1 MWLWRRRPDEDFAQE
16 IDAHIAHET
25 KRLVEDEG
33 LSVEEATARARRS
46 FGNIAHT
53 QERFYETS
61 RPMWLED
68 FTRDVRWTTRGL
80 RKSPGFAA
88 IVVLTLALGIGANT
102 AIFSVLHALLLT
114 PLPYQDANRIVRLVM
129 NMPVEESPTKRPL
142 RASMGLTLTE
152 LQAVQ
157 QHSQALS
164 RVGTATTILR
174 SWPGQDE
181 SAHLQ
186 GARVSASLFDML
198 DVRPALGRAFGAR
211 DEAPSAEQVIVLSF
225 GAWQRL
231 LGSDPAVI
239 GRVIALEA
247 VLGPR
252 MQYRYTVVGVMPRD
266 FSYPDPGTQFWIP
279 FQPVNEKGVA
289 QRGNM
294 VAQLR
299 QGVPIEAASAEISGV
314 LRQLRPKSPKTT
326 YELVRER
333 DESIAEVK
341 PVLPVL
347 TLAAGLVL
355 LIACVNVANLL
366 LARASARQRELA
378 VRSAIGAG
386 RGRLVRQ
393 MLTESTLLALFGLL
407 AGITLALGGIQLF
420 KNLAHTT
427 PRIDIPG
434 GLVFPRLDEIG
445 LNIPVLMFAAG
456 ICLITGLV
464 CGLVPALRH
473 SLSNPMEAFRGS
485 ADRSQSAADSFGGFG
500 LKNVLVV
507 AQIGLAMMLL
517 ISGGLL
523 LRSFWVLSHVELGYD
538 PDRVLTFQVS
548 LPAHRYSDAQLKT
561 FAESFTGRLR
571 AMPTVHAVAYANQ
584 LPMVSLRNTA
594 GGLFKTPDPQRPYVP
609 DSPDVRLVSRDYLSV
624 MGIRVV
630 AGRGFH
636 EDDREGSQRVLLLN
650 QAVATRDF
658 PGENPVGQFVFVG
671 RDPKPWHIVGI
682 VENVRQ
688 FGLDQEP
695 TPQIFADVR
704 QWSAPT
710 VPIFPAGA
718 YYAVRT
724 QGDPSTLAAS
734 ARAIA
739 RELDAQAALFNI
751 APMEHVVATTIARPR
766 MYAILVTVFAMV
778 GLVLALL
785 GVYSVVAYAV
795 TQRTREIGI
804 RMSLGAERRS
814 VVGLVLW
821 HSSAASA
828 AGILLGCLGAVGL
841 SGFLDNLLFGMT
853 TADPATFAIT
863 AVGFAITATLAAFV
877 PALRATKID
886 PLRALRV
893 E

>member
-1 MWLWRRRPDEDFAQE
+1 MWLWRRRSNEDFAEE
-16 IDAHIAHET
+16 IAAHIAHET
-25 KRLVEDEG
+25 KRLVEDHG
-33 LSVEEATARARRS
+33 LSVTEARAQARRS
-46 FGNIAHT
+46 FGNIT
-53 QERFYETS
+53 RSQERFYETS
-61 RPMWLED
+61 RPMWFED
-68 FTRDVRWTTRGL
+68 FKRDVRWTARGL

-88 IVVLTLALGIGANT
+88 LVVLTLALGIGANT
-102 AIFSVLHALLLT
+102 AIFSVLNALLLT
-114 PLPYQDANRIVRLVM
+114 PLPYQDANRVVRLVM

-142 RASMGLTLTE
+142 RASMGLTQTE
-152 LQAVQ
+152 LLAIQ
-157 QHSQALS
+157 QHSQGLS

-181 SAHLQ
+181 SAHLR
-186 GARVSASLFDML
+186 GARVSASLFEML
-198 DVRPALGRAFGAR
+198 AVRPVFGRAFTAR
-211 DEAPSAEQVIVLSF
+211 DETHGAEPVILLSH

-239 GRVIALEA
+239 GRVIALDA
-247 VLGPR
+247 VLPPR
-252 MQYRYTVVGVMPRD
+252 VQYRHTVVGVMPRD
-266 FSYPDPGTQFWIP
+266 FSYPDQDTQFWIP
-279 FQPVNEKGVA
+279 FQPVNATGVA

-299 QGVPIEAASAEISGV
+299 PGVPIEAASAEISGV

-333 DESIAEVK
+333 DEAIAEVK
-341 PVLPVL
+341 PALPVL

-366 LARASARQRELA
+366 LARASTRQRELA

-393 MLTESTLLALFGLL
+393 LLTESTVLAMFGML
-407 AGITLALGGIQLF
+407 AGIALALGGIQLF
-420 KNLAHTT
+420 RTLAQST

-445 LNIPVLMFAAG
+445 LNVRVLIFAAG
-456 ICLITGLV
+456 TCLITGLL
-464 CGLVPALRH
+464 CGLAPALRH
-473 SLSNPMEAFRGS
+473 SRSNPMEAFRGA
-485 ADRSQSAADSFGGFG
+485 ADRTQSAAESLGGFG
-500 LKNVLVV
+500 LRNVLVV

-523 LRSFWVLSHVELGYD
+523 LRSFWTLSHVELGYD
-538 PDRVLTFQVS
+538 PDQVLTFQVS

-561 FAESFTGRLR
+561 FAESLAGRLR
-571 AMPTVHAVAYANQ
+571 AIPGVHAAAYANQ
-584 LPMVSLRNTA
+584 LPMVNLRNES
-594 GGLFKTPDPQRPYVP
+594 GGLFKTPDPQRPYTP
-609 DSPDVRLVSRDYLSV
+609 ESPDVRLVSRDYLRV

-636 EDDREGSQRVLLLN
+636 DGDRQGSERVLLVN
-650 QAVATRDF
+650 QAVAARDF

-671 RDPKPWHIVGI
+671 RDLKPWHIVGI

-695 TPQIFADVR
+695 SPQIFADVR

-710 VPIFPAGA
+710 VPVFPAGA

-724 QGDPSTLAAS
+724 DGDPIVLAAN

-778 GLVLALL
+778 GLALALL
-785 GVYSVVAYAV
+785 GVYSVVAYSV

-804 RMSLGAERRS
+804 RMSLGAERRN

-828 AGILLGCLGAVGL
+828 AGIILGCLGAVGL
-841 SGFLDNLLFGMT
+841 SGFLDSLLFGMS
-853 TADPATFAIT
+853 AVDPPTFTLT

-877 PALRATKID
+877 PAIRATKID
-886 PLRALRV
+886 PLVALRF

>member
-1 MWLWRRRPDEDFAQE
+1 MWPWRRRPDEDFANE

-33 LSVEEATARARRS
+33 LSVEEANARARRS

-53 QERFYETS
+53 QERFYESS
-61 RPMWLED
+61 RPMWFED
-68 FTRDVRWTTRGL
+68 FTRDVRWTARGL

-102 AIFSVLHALLLT
+102 AIFSVLNALLLT
-114 PLPYQDANRIVRLVM
+114 PLPYQDANRVVRLVM
-129 NMPVEESPTKRPL
+129 NMPAEESPTKRPR
-142 RASMGLTLTE
+142 RASMGLTQTE
-152 LQAVQ
+152 LQAIQ
-157 QHSQALS
+157 ENSQALS

-174 SWPGQDE
+174 SWPGQDD

-186 GARVSASLFDML
+186 GAFVSASLFDML
-198 DVRPALGRAFGAR
+198 AVRPALGRAFGAR
-211 DEAPSAEQVIVLSF
+211 DETQGAEPVIILSH
-225 GAWQRL
+225 GVWQRL
-231 LGSDPAVI
+231 LGSDPAAV
-239 GRVIALEA
+239 GRVIALDV

-252 MQYRYTVVGVMPRD
+252 MQYRHTVVGVMPRD

-279 FQPVNEKGVA
+279 FQPVNAKGVA

-299 QGVPIEAASAEISGV
+299 PGVPIEAASAEISSV

-341 PVLPVL
+341 PALPVL

-366 LARASARQRELA
+366 LARASVRQRELA

-407 AGITLALGGIQLF
+407 AGIALALGGIQLF
-420 KNLAHTT
+420 KNLAHAT

-434 GLVFPRLDEIG
+434 GLLFPRLDEIG
-445 LNIPVLMFAAG
+445 LNVPVLMFAAG
-456 ICLITGLV
+456 ICLITGLL
-464 CGLVPALRH
+464 CGLAPALRH
-473 SLSNPMEAFRGS
+473 SRSNPMEAFRGS
-485 ADRSQSAADSFGGFG
+485 ADRTQSAAESFGGFG
-500 LKNVLVV
+500 LRNILVV

-523 LRSFWVLSHVELGYD
+523 LRSFWTLSHVELGYD
-538 PDRVLTFQVS
+538 PDQVLTFQVS

-571 AMPTVHAVAYANQ
+571 AMPTVHAAAYANQ
-584 LPMVSLRNTA
+584 LPMVDLRNSA
-594 GGLFKTPDPQRPYVP
+594 GGLFKTPDPQRPYTAE
-609 DSPDVRLVSRDYLSV
+609 SPDIRLVSRDYLSV

-630 AGRGFH
+630 AGRGFQ
-636 EDDREGSQRVLLLN
+636 EDDREGSERVLLIN

-671 RDPKPWHIVGI
+671 RDLKPWHIVGI

-724 QGDPSTLAAS
+724 QGDASTLAAS

-828 AGILLGCLGAVGL
+828 AGILLGCLGAIGL